1 MRSSIVSCSSVA
13 PSGAQELFVYLIIK
27 GVAISGAFFYNHK
40 DAQNQVAVS
49 TEGETFDTCMGH
61 ADPMCR

>member
-1 MRSSIVSCSSVA
+1 MFLVVQWLRQDLRN
-13 PSGAQELFVYLIIK
+13 QELFLLIIK